1 MFVTEM
7 NINFLYVPFAWLSF
21 ISVLLLGFIQLHL
34 YRFFNMVAAV
44 HTMLNDLLPGSVYFR
59 FNPYVTE
66 MVTMDEIRPD
76 KIGQL
81 EQDAAM
87 YYRRNEETFQEAAKA
102 LMQTSTLTQKVL
114 NWMSLQRDLL
124 GIK

>member
-1 MFVTEM
+1 M
-7 NINFLYVPFAWLSF
+7 PFGLLSF
-21 ISVLLLGFIQLHL
+21 TSVLLLDFIQLHL
-34 YRFFNMVAAV
+34 YCFFNMVAAV

-114 NWMSLQRDLL
+114 NWISLQRELL
-124 GIK
+124 DIK

>member
-1 MFVTEM
+1 
-7 NINFLYVPFAWLSF
+7 
-21 ISVLLLGFIQLHL
+21 
-34 YRFFNMVAAV
+34 
-44 HTMLNDLLPGSVYFR
+44 MLNDLLPGNVYYR

-87 YYRRNEETFQEAAKA
+87 YYRRNEETFQDAANA
-102 LMQTSTLTQKVL
+102 LLQSQSLVQKTR
-114 NWMSLQRDLL
+114 NWLSLQRELF
-124 GIK
+124 GII

>member
-1 MFVTEM
+1 MHFG
-7 NINFLYVPFAWLSF
+7 LLSF
-21 ISVLLLGFIQLHL
+21 ISVLLLNFIQLHL
-34 YRFFNMVAAV
+34 YCFLNMVAGV
-44 HTMLNDLLPGSVYFR
+44 HTMLNDLLPGNVYFR

-102 LMQTSTLTQKVL
+102 LMQTSTLSQKVL
-114 NWMSLQRDLL
+114 NWISLQRELL
-124 GIK
+124 NIK

>member
-1 MFVTEM
+1 M
-7 NINFLYVPFAWLSF
+7 I
-21 ISVLLLGFIQLHL
+21 
-34 YRFFNMVAAV
+34 AAV

-66 MVTMDEIRPD
+66 MVTMDEIRPN

-114 NWMSLQRDLL
+114 NWMSLQRELL

>member
-1 MFVTEM
+1 
-7 NINFLYVPFAWLSF
+7 
-21 ISVLLLGFIQLHL
+21 
-34 YRFFNMVAAV
+34 
-44 HTMLNDLLPGSVYFR
+44 MLNDLLPDNVYFR

-87 YYRRNEETFQEAAKA
+87 YYRRNEEKFQEAAKA
-102 LMQTSTLTQKVL
+102 LMHSSTLIQRAH
-114 NWMSLQRDLL
+114 NWISLQRELF
-124 GIK
+124 GIKYKYSI

>member
-1 MFVTEM
+1 
-7 NINFLYVPFAWLSF
+7 
-21 ISVLLLGFIQLHL
+21 
-34 YRFFNMVAAV
+34 
-44 HTMLNDLLPGSVYFR
+44 MLNDLLPGNVYFR

-102 LMQTSTLTQKVL
+102 LMHSSTRMQQVR
-114 NWMSLQRDLL
+114 NWITLQRELL

>member
-1 MFVTEM
+1 
-7 NINFLYVPFAWLSF
+7 
-21 ISVLLLGFIQLHL
+21 
-34 YRFFNMVAAV
+34 
-44 HTMLNDLLPGSVYFR
+44 MLNDLLPGNVYYR

-87 YYRRNEETFQEAAKA
+87 YYRRNEETFQDAAKA
-102 LMQTSTLTQKVL
+102 LVQPATLIQRAQ
-114 NWMSLQRDLL
+114 NWLSLQRELL
-124 GIK
+124 GIV

>member
-1 MFVTEM
+1 M
-7 NINFLYVPFAWLSF
+7 NVNFRYVPFGCSIF
-21 ISVLLLGFIQLHL
+21 ISVLLLGFIHL
-34 YRFFNMVAAV
+34 CLYCFFIMVAAV

-114 NWMSLQRDLL
+114 NWMSLQRELF